1 MPDKFQ
7 IEGDLDVDGAAG
19 ITGIVTATSFVKNGG
34 TSSQFLKADG
44 SVDTNTYLT
53 SDNDTTYAI
62 SADNAGSDKSIVLT
76 AGGAG
81 SGISSVVLE
90 GGNNVTITRDGNKI
104 SIASTYTD
112 SNTTY
117 NEFTGTSPGLVPT
130 STNSDDTKFL
140 RADGTWVVPTD
151 TNTDNNTTYDLGAVD
166 GTGEQAKIQL
176 TGSDSTTDEVKIT
189 AGTNLSL
196 ARDSNNITLSIPSN
210 ITVGNITAD
219 NVSVAQTLTYEDV
232 TNIDSVGIVTA
243 RSGIKVLSGGI
254 NVVGVVTANG
264 FTGDFT
270 GNLNL
275 AGVSTFND
283 DVRFNGTSGQYVEWD
298 KSQSALEFQDG
309 ARANF
314 GTNNDL
320 RISHTDDLKN
330 QQDSEGNNILAGND
344 WCSYIEDAGTG
355 PIVFK
360 SDGGPGPGAFQ
371 FYDTNW
377 NSLVKMHSGTNSR
390 VALFH
395 TGKEKL
401 ATSEHGIDVTGH
413 VEADT
418 LHVSG
423 ISTFSGLADVNGE
436 VKVGTG
442 ITIGVAGVATAH
454 NLHVGG
460 ILKGKSNNNQL
471 AYDSHWIPT
480 TNAAYDIG
488 SAEFKVRH
496 LFLSDNSLKFVDSS
510 NNEYPV
516 SISSGNLNYS
526 SGFINDTQ
534 GDLRRITNNGK
545 TAAYT
550 LTANDQGGL
559 INTNSDVTVPS
570 GQFVAGQ
577 AVTIFNNSGGNISIK
592 RSGTTIWTA
601 GTDTDTDKTLAK
613 KGVCTVL
620 CVSSNTFVASGAGM
634 S

>member
-1 MPDKFQ
+1 MHIKTNADEDMAKFQ
-7 IEGDLDVDGAAG
+7 KDGPVFLYWNSLQKLATSVSGISVTGTVVADGVDINGDLDVDGHTNLDNVSIAG
-19 ITGIVTATSFVKNGG
+19 VT
-34 TSSQFLKADG
+34 
-44 SVDTNTYLT
+44 SVASLT
-53 SDNDTTYAI
+53 S
-62 SADNAGSDKSIVLT
+62 GR
-76 AGGAG
+76 
-81 SGISSVVLE
+81 VV
-90 GGNNVTITRDGNKI
+90 
-104 SIASTYTD
+104 
-112 SNTTY
+112 
-117 NEFTGTSPGLVPT
+117 
-130 STNSDDTKFL
+130 
-140 RADGTWVVPTD
+140 
-151 TNTDNNTTYDLGAVD
+151 
-166 GTGEQAKIQL
+166 
-176 TGSDSTTDEVKIT
+176 T
-189 AGTNLSL
+189 AGTGGKLQ
-196 ARDSNNITLSIPSN
+196 DSNN
-210 ITVGNITAD
+210 
-219 NVSVAQTLTYEDV
+219 LTFD
-232 TNIDSVGIVTA
+232 
-243 RSGIKVLSGGI
+243 
-254 NVVGVVTANG
+254 
-264 FTGDFT
+264 
-270 GNLNL
+270 
-275 AGVSTFND
+275 
-283 DVRFNGTSGQYVEWD
+283 
-298 KSQSALEFQDG
+298 
-309 ARANF
+309 
-314 GTNNDL
+314 GTN
-320 RISHTDDLKN
+320 
-330 QQDSEGNNILAGND
+330 
-344 WCSYIEDAGTG
+344 
-355 PIVFK
+355 
-360 SDGGPGPGAFQ
+360 
-371 FYDTNW
+371 
-377 NSLVKMHSGTNSR
+377 
-390 VALFH
+390 LFV
-395 TGKEKL
+395 
-401 ATSEHGIDVTGH
+401 SGIDVTGH

-550 LTANDQGGL
+550 LSANDQGGL

-601 GTDTDTDKTLAK
+601 GTDTNTDKTLAQ

>member
-1 MPDKFQ
+1 MAEQSFK
-7 IEGDLDVDGAAG
+7 VDGG
-19 ITGIVTATSFVKNGG
+19 IEATGIVTASTFTKQGG
-34 TSSQFLKADG
+34 TSTQFLKADG
-44 SVDTNTYLT
+44 SVDSRSFST
-53 SDNDTTYAI
+53 SDTTYDI
-62 SADNAGSDKSIVLT
+62 SANDTGVANRKYIRLTNSGAGTTDVVLKGGSNVTINRTNNELEIASSYTDTDTTYGLSAVSDGSNESIILT
-76 AGGAG
+76 AGGSG
-81 SGISSVVLE
+81 SGISSVSFVP
-90 GGNNVTITRDGNKI
+90 GSSI
-104 SIASTYTD
+104 S
-112 SNTTY
+112 
-117 NEFTGTSPGLVPT
+117 
-130 STNSDDTKFL
+130 
-140 RADGTWVVPTD
+140 
-151 TNTDNNTTYDLGAVD
+151 
-166 GTGEQAKIQL
+166 
-176 TGSDSTTDEVKIT
+176 
-189 AGTNLSL
+189 LS
-196 ARDSNNITLSIPSN
+196 RSGNNITIGFGDEN
-210 ITVGNITAD
+210 GDV
-219 NVSVAQTLTYEDV
+219 LT
-232 TNIDSVGIVTA
+232 
-243 RSGIKVLSGGI
+243 
-254 NVVGVVTANG
+254 NG
-264 FTGDFT
+264 
-270 GNLNL
+270 
-275 AGVSTFND
+275 
-283 DVRFNGTSGQYVEWD
+283 DVRFNGTSGQYLEWD

-601 GTDTDTDKTLAK
+601 GTDTNTDKTLAR
-613 KGVCTVL
+613 KGICTIV
-620 CVSSNTFVASGAGM
+620 CVSQNGFVISGAGLT
-634 S
+634 